1 MENIKNK
8 IEKSTKIEQLILKLS
23 NHQQKEEQRRNE
35 ENLNMSSLDISVSYL
50 HELQLLFNDFN
61 KLNDISV
68 KILESHLKKNLTSF
82 SNSIKINDDLID
94 SYKLEIDDK
103 LRKVNKFDE
112 IILKNNDK
120 IYKIKSDID
129 NLYKI
134 QFILLLGFIYLLY
147 CKLF

>member
-23 NHQQKEEQRRNE
+23 NHQQKEEERRGE

-50 HELQLLFNDFN
+50 YELQLLFNDFN

-68 KILESHLKKNLTSF
+68 KILESHVKKNLTSF

-94 SYKLEIDDK
+94 SYKAEIDDK
-103 LRKVNKFDE
+103 LYKVNKFDDT
-112 IILKNNDK
+112 ILKTNDK

>member
-103 LRKVNKFDE
+103 LRKVNKFDD

>member
-23 NHQQKEEQRRNE
+23 NHQQKEEERRGE

-68 KILESHLKKNLTSF
+68 KILESHVKKNLTSF

-103 LRKVNKFDE
+103 LRKVNKFDD

>member
-23 NHQQKEEQRRNE
+23 NHQQKEEERRGE

-68 KILESHLKKNLTSF
+68 KILESHVKKNLTSF

-94 SYKLEIDDK
+94 SYKAEIDDK
-103 LRKVNKFDE
+103 LYKVNKFDDT
-112 IILKNNDK
+112 ILKTNDK